1 MTPEN
6 APEITTDAST
16 LPSAPTTRVVML
28 EDVRAALG
36 ETPATA
42 TNAGVVRKA
51 LGRGSLSTI
60 QKHLD
65 TLRSEA
71 SAPAQ
76 APDAQVEPVPAQ
88 LAAALWSHAL
98 ASARAA
104 VGMELAQAQARA
116 LKAED
121 ALAVARADCA
131 AALAQADQ
139 DAVDRAQ
146 AEVAL
151 HAVQEQAKV
160 QALRHEATLSAL
172 RAEID
177 RLVVQRSTSA

>member
-6 APEITTDAST
+6 APETTTDVSTPTSASI
-16 LPSAPTTRVVML
+16 SRVTL

-36 ETPATA
+36 EIPAAA

-71 SAPAQ
+71 SAPGQ
-76 APDAQVEPVPAQ
+76 APEAQVEPVPAQ

-98 ASARAA
+98 ACARAA

-116 LKAED
+116 LRAED
-121 ALAVARADCA
+121 ALALARADCV

-139 DAVDRAQ
+139 DAAERAQ

-151 HAVQEQAKV
+151 RAVQEQAQV
-160 QALRHEATLSAL
+160 QALRHEATLAAL

-177 RLVVQRSTSA
+177 RLVVLRSASA